1 MHTGGYGG
9 KKIRENVHIQ
19 TNDKIRP
26 GLSVTVTG
34 FVEKFADIR
43 PQRIMLKGS
52 AGQTIKA
59 QVKITPTTQYPF
71 KIIGAAAQH
80 GKYIKFHLTDAKE
93 SSARGYVLTVEN
105 LKKEIGRYDD
115 VIYLKTDSKL
125 RPAIPIY
132 VVGNIFSIPANRKK

>member
-9 KKIRENVHIQ
+9 KKISENVHIQ

-34 FVEKFADIR
+34 YVEKFADIR
-43 PQRIMLKGS
+43 PQRIILRGS

-59 QVKITPTTQYPF
+59 QVKITPRTQYPF
-71 KIIGAAAQH
+71 KIISAMARH
-80 GKYIKFHLTDAKE
+80 GEYIKFRIADAKR
-93 SSARGYVLTVEN
+93 SNAGGYVLTVEN
-105 LKKEIGRYDD
+105 LKKEIGRYND

-132 VVGNIFSIPANRKK
+132 VVGNIFSIPENRKK